1 MGITVVGCFE
11 VLILNPKT
19 NTQKDE
25 MGVKLEQ
32 YAQELEETEYETY
45 WCINRRNEIV
55 FNDFDDNCRI
65 DDMFEKLQE
74 VCSKIQAIGYEML
87 GHMTVICSEGHTEMF
102 KMTILNDEDLVNPV
116 LQRLTATFSV
126 V

>member
-1 MGITVVGCFE
+1 MIAVVGRFE

-19 NTQKDE
+19 DMQKDE
-25 MGVKLEQ
+25 MRVKFDQ
-32 YAQELEETEYETY
+32 YAQELEENY

-55 FNDFDDNCRI
+55 FNDFDDGCYI
-65 DDMFEKLQE
+65 DLFEKLQK

-87 GHMTVICSEGHTEMF
+87 GHMTVICSEGHAEMF
-102 KMTILNDEDLVNPV
+102 KMTILNDEDPVKPV

-126 V
+126 VSTNL